1 MFFRPVAVPLWHYY
15 GGSIKVDYMGL
26 VYEPMTD
33 DTPLY
38 LQVEARLRQGLAIGT
53 WPIDQALP
61 PERQLAD
68 ELGVSRRTLRKAM
81 ERLEEDGAV
90 VRKRGSGTYAA
101 SVASRQDNILRFQKP
116 AQTLTSFT
124 EDMHARGHKVTSIWL
139 IREFT
144 AATPDEALALGI
156 SPTARVARLKR
167 LRCADDEP
175 VCIELA
181 VLPAELVP
189 DLDKIEQ
196 SLYAYLE
203 ATHSRPVRAL
213 QHFRAMLMP
222 PKEAAL
228 LHVAPT
234 EPALF
239 TRRVTYHVGGSP
251 VEFTRGFYRADQYDF
266 VVEIGGR

>member
-1 MFFRPVAVPLWHYY
+1 MLLQNLRGCAKFVL
-15 GGSIKVDYMGL
+15 MGL

-81 ERLEEDGAV
+81 ERLEEEGAV

-101 SVASRQDNILRFQKP
+101 SVSARQDTALRLQKTQ
-116 AQTLTSFT
+116 QTLTSFT
-124 EDMHARGHKVTSIWL
+124 EDMQARGFSVTSTWL
-139 IREFT
+139 VREVT

-175 VCIELA
+175 ICTELA
-181 VLPAELVP
+181 VLPSELAP
-189 DLDKIEQ
+189 DLDKIGQ
-196 SLYAYLE
+196 SLYAHLE

-213 QHFRAMLMP
+213 QHFRAMPMP
-222 PKEAAL
+222 PEEAAL
-228 LHVAPT
+228 LRVSPA
-234 EPALF
+234 EPAMF
-239 TRRVTYHVGGSP
+239 VRRIAYRAGGRP
-251 VEFTRGFYRADQYDF
+251 VEFTRGFYRADRYDF
-266 VVEIGGR
+266 AVEIGGR